1 MKKNAFNHEKIKTF
15 FERIW
20 SVFFSKK
27 LTNKNAL
34 SPPKKKYEHAFFE
47 IKLKRSKTH

>member
-34 SPPKKKYEHAFFE
+34 SPPKKNTNMRF
-47 IKLKRSKTH
+47 LK